1 MKKVLLP
8 LLFLGCAAFATAQTT
23 IKMRTTKDVGDS
35 FTLLVDSGLECKM
48 DWGDGVYEEFV
59 STLSPIEGITKGKNL
74 TLQANGIT
82 LFDCS
87 GQQINQ
93 LTFSGAATMETL
105 IVSDNKLIN
114 LSLAGMT
121 ALKTLWCDNNTI
133 MALNLSKQPNLE
145 SLVTSTNLL
154 AKIDLPAEGFT
165 RLTDCWIDHNRFKT
179 FNLTG
184 STRLSTLNVESNQME
199 SLTLPLLAQKAQAV
213 FIDGNSLDFTSLW
226 NRTSAIN
233 WYGTQQTVSFSQESY
248 KINEPFSLDRNLY
261 GTNQDGTDLTPA
273 SFIYSWYPYSFGV
286 KGEKLKKGT
295 AGQTDCDYTTP
306 SSSEQ
311 KHVFT
316 FLRDFDD
323 VQLEIKNNRYASF
336 LLVSNHL
343 SIIDPTGLDDAKTDA
358 DGLQITIQNRAVS
371 LMADQPTNV
380 KVYNSAGQT
389 VWTGTVQQPTRIPL
403 TPGIYIVNNKKVNI
417 R

>member
-1 MKKVLLP
+1 MKKFLLP
-8 LLFLGCAAFATAQTT
+8 LLLLGCGAFATAQTT
-23 IKMRTTKDVGDS
+23 IKMRTTKAVGDS

-48 DWGDGVYEEFV
+48 DWGDGVYEEFT
-59 STLSPIEGITKGKNL
+59 STLSPIEGTIKGKNL
-74 TLQANGIT
+74 TLQASNIT

-93 LTFSGAATMETL
+93 ITFAAATTMETL
-105 IVSDNKLIN
+105 IVSDNKLLN
-114 LSLAGMT
+114 LSLNGMP

-145 SLVTSTNLL
+145 SLVISTNML
-154 AKIDLPAEGFT
+154 AKIDMPAEGFT
-165 RLTDCWIDHNRFKT
+165 QLTDCWIDHNRFKT

-184 STRLSTLNVESNQME
+184 STLLSTLNVESNQME

-233 WYGTQQTVSFSQESY
+233 WYGTQQTINFPQGSY
-248 KINEPFSLDRNLY
+248 KINEPFSLDRDLY
-261 GTNQDGTDLTPA
+261 GVNQDGTEQTPA
-273 SFIYSWYPYSFGV
+273 NFIYSWYPYSFGV

-295 AGQTDCDYTTP
+295 TGQTNCDYTTP
-306 SSSEQ
+306 SSAEQ
-311 KHVFT
+311 KHIFT
-316 FLRDFDD
+316 FLRGFDD
-323 VQLEIKNNRYASF
+323 VQLEIKDNRYASF

-343 SIIDPTGLDDAKTDA
+343 SIIDPTGLDDAKTDT

-371 LMADQPTNV
+371 LSADQPTDV
-380 KVYNSAGQT
+380 KIYNAAGQT
-389 VWTGTVQQPTRIPL
+389 VWTGTIQQATRIPL
-403 TPGIYIVNNKKVNI
+403 TPGIYIVNNKKFNI
-417 R
+417 H